1 MTKGDDSV
9 PVLQRKLSV
18 ASIINAKTKRD
29 LVRNEDLSGKEAES
43 ARVGAKWELIGFLES
58 PVSLSLPCE

>member
-18 ASIINAKTKRD
+18 ATIINAKRD
-29 LVRNEDLSGKEAES
+29 LVRNEDFSRKEAES
-43 ARVGAKWELIGFLES
+43 ARVGAKWELIGFLKS
-58 PVSLSLPCE
+58 PVCLSLPCE